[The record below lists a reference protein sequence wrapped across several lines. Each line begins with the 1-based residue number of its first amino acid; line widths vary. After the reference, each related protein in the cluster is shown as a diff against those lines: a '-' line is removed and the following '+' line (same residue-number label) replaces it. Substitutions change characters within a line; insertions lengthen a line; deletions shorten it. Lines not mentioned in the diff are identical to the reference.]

1 MFANYHFAN
10 FSRSLFFVKI
20 NNLKVVPKP
29 EVYSESCQTSK
40 MELFAIIV
48 GGG

>member
-20 NNLKVVPKP
+20 NNLKAVPKP
-29 EVYSESCQTSK
+29 ELYSESCLTSK
-40 MELFAIIV
+40 MELFTTIV
-48 GGG
+48 KGG